1 MKLAN
6 EGARMFAVIVKKKF
20 ELLTQSHLID
30 ILTLEEPFLSDPR
43 EGSVEFQLTQDEKWP

>member
-20 ELLTQSHLID
+20 ELLTQGHLID